1 MYKGSLNHLKFT
13 NINTINFYVYLFCNA
28 GGLYSYYGLYVHLGI
43 KQSLVMLPLLAQ
55 NLSNEWVKK
64 VIKE

>member
-13 NINTINFYVYLFCNA
+13 NIKTINFYVYLFYDT
-28 GGLYSYYGLYVHLGI
+28 GGLYSHYGLYVDLGI
-43 KQSLVMLPLLAQ
+43 EQSLVMLPLLAR
-55 NLSNEWVKK
+55 NLSNEWVSK